1 VVVIERGGG
10 SAMWWLLVGGAVGA
24 GVALL
29 LAPQTGEKARRLL
42 RDGMVRLRETAEAA
56 LDEMSEAVV
65 PEDSKQP
72 DDAAKDDEID
82 EGESRRPGVSARREL
97 EKRLAAVRAR
107 RQRALADED
116 EEPVA

>member
-1 VVVIERGGG
+1 VVIERGGG

-29 LAPQTGEKARRLL
+29 LAPQTGEKTRKLL
-42 RDGMVRLRETAEAA
+42 RDGIVRLRETAEAT
-56 LDEMSEAVV
+56 LDELSEAVV
-65 PEDSKQP
+65 PEDSTPP
-72 DDAAKDDEID
+72 DDAAKDDEEA
-82 EGESRRPGVSARREL
+82 EGEPRPSGSSARREL